1 MRPRRRVLLASP
13 GGKAERGHR
22 RAPGHGDRAVPRE
35 QLLQGAPED
44 LPGVVRA
51 RGRRSDFPLLSSV
64 PPRSPIPFPLLCA
77 WMCGLLIVG
86 VADGDGR
93 ITGPDAIKFF
103 GMSKLSRPDLKQVLA
118 LATNPLPVLFCLWNY
133 WFLYMCHFCL
143 TVLRFKV
150 WAIADTRR
158 QGYLGFPEFV
168 TAMQVFPRLFDV
180 SVVLSVSTR

>member
-1 MRPRRRVLLASP
+1 MEIGQYPASSCSKEHQKIYQEWFALADA
-13 GGKAERGHR
+13 G
-22 RAPGHGDRAVPRE
+22 
-35 QLLQGAPED
+35 
-44 LPGVVRA
+44 
-51 RGRRSDFPLLSSV
+51 
-64 PPRSPIPFPLLCA
+64 PIPAPLLCFPSIPNLQFHCCA
-77 WMCGLLIVG
+77 PGCGLLIDG

-118 LATNPLPVLFCLWNY
+118 LATSPHPLSCFVLLAELLVFICVI
-133 WFLYMCHFCL
+133 FFCL

>member
-1 MRPRRRVLLASP
+1 VRPRRRVLLASP

-22 RAPGHGDRAVPRE
+22 RAPGHGDRAVPHE

-51 RGRRSDFPLLSSV
+51 RGRRSDSCPPALFPS
-64 PPRSPIPFPLLCA
+64 IPNLQFHCCA
-77 WMCGLLIVG
+77 PGCGLLIDG

-118 LATNPLPVLFCLWNY
+118 LATSPHPLSCFVLLAELLVFICVIFFSN
-133 WFLYMCHFCL
+133 CA
-143 TVLRFKV
+143 
-150 WAIADTRR
+150 AI
-158 QGYLGFPEFV
+158 QGLGYRGHQTAGVPGFP
-168 TAMQVFPRLFDV
+168 
-180 SVVLSVSTR
+180 

>member
-1 MRPRRRVLLASP
+1 MEIGQYPASSCSKEHQKIYQEWFALADAGPIPPCSALFPLDPQSPSHCCSP
-13 GGKAERGHR
+13 G
-22 RAPGHGDRAVPRE
+22 
-35 QLLQGAPED
+35 
-44 LPGVVRA
+44 
-51 RGRRSDFPLLSSV
+51 
-64 PPRSPIPFPLLCA
+64 
-77 WMCGLLIVG
+77 CGLLIDG

-118 LATNPLPVLFCLWNY
+118 LATNPLPVLFCLWNF

-158 QGYLGFPEFV
+158 QGYLGFPEFI